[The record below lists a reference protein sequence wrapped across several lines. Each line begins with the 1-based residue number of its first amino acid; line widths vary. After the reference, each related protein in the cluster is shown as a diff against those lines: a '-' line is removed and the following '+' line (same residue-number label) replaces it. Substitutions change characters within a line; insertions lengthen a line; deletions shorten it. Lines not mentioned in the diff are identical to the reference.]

1 MNRRDFLKTASGV
14 TGTAAVAS
22 VAPPAVAQEE
32 DDGNETTSSDNETA
46 GNESDGNETAGG
58 GGGGGGGGTKT
69 VELTGDNV
77 FDPDELYI
85 QPGTTV
91 VFEWTSDGHNI
102 LVENQPDDANWEGHE
117 PIENEGFTYEHT
129 FEVMGEY
136 AYYCKPH
143 ASLGMEATITVNES
157 GQNPAASGEGGGEVD
172 PHELGVPFQAHFVGI
187 ATILAIFMSLVFSF
201 YVLKYGESPNTS
213 SPNRK

>member
-58 GGGGGGGGTKT
+58 GGGGGGTET

-102 LVENQPDDANWEGHE
+102 VVEDQPADANWEGHE